1 MKPSSA
7 IQKGKD
13 LELHI
18 CDRLAETGLDVRA
31 KRSPGSGNG
40 NREKADID
48 TCVQINGRNLGIEAK
63 NHKTLHIQEW
73 WKQAKK
79 LEVLG
84 REPVLAFKIARDP
97 MEDTLVVIYLE
108 TLLELLA
115 GQNRASKDSVLE
127 KPEIKWRAKR
137 AKDAINDLMKFLD

>member
-1 MKPSSA
+1 MKTRSSIA
-7 IQKGKD
+7 KGKL
-13 LELHI
+13 LEHHI
-18 CDRLAETGLDVRA
+18 CERLADTGLDVRA

-48 TCVQINGRNLGIEAK
+48 TCIEINGRNLGIEAK
-63 NHKTLHIQEW
+63 NHKTIAIPAW
-73 WKQAKK
+73 WKQAQK

-84 REPVLAFKIARDP
+84 REPVLAFKLPRDP
-97 MEDTLVVIYLE
+97 LESTLVVIYFE

-115 GQNRASKDSVLE
+115 GEKTSLEPITE

-137 AKDAINDLMKFLD
+137 AKDAINELMKYL